1 MKTSFTRLFVI
12 ISLLTISFAASAQ
25 VYIGGSISGAY
36 AGSPNT
42 SSNAWAVSVN
52 PEVGYAFNEN
62 WAVGGRVSYG
72 KSVSQIDSPYLNEY
86 NLKVDKFTVNVY
98 GACSFVKFKGFSVW
112 AEAGIKAATGLF
124 TAYITPVLTYDL
136 SRRIVLKTELNF
148 ATLAVGAAD
157 GGFVFAGSVGG
168 DDAISSDDLSI
179 GFVFRF

>member
-1 MKTSFTRLFVI
+1 MKTAVSRILII

-25 VYIGGSISGAY
+25 IYIGGAIGGAY
-36 AGSPNT
+36 VDSPTT
-42 SSNAWAVSVN
+42 SSSSWAFSIN

-62 WAVGGRVSYG
+62 WVVGGRISYG
-72 KSVSQIDSPYLNEY
+72 KSVSQIDSPYLAEY
-86 NLKVDKFTVNVY
+86 KSTVNSFTINPY
-98 GACSFVKFKGFSVW
+98 AACSFIKFKGFSVW
-112 AEAGIKAATGLF
+112 AEAGIEATTSLF

-136 SRRIVLKTELNF
+136 SRRIALKTELSF

-168 DDAISSDDLSI
+168 DDAISTDDLSI